1 MATHLPVIRPE
12 SPEFPTVA
20 RSRASSGA
28 ALAPLAPPCQPR
40 GSLQN
45 VASCP
50 HLPAAKGAR
59 KRDEEE
65 QAFLARQLH
74 HSAPQNRR
82 QRSMAQRDWLKR
94 SREEEDTAFWGSKG
108 KEGFRTFLQKK
119 FGGILKGWRAVDS
132 QGSGRLGFHEFCHAC
147 RAVGFHG
154 NFKKLWAEL
163 DEKDTGSVSL
173 MDVDGEVGHYLGTF
187 KSALVEHYGDL
198 VTGWIEGVDTQRQGH
213 VQEEAFVKAVERL
226 GVALHPGKLFHMLKS
241 RKGVSLLELDPETWK
256 RLRSM
261 RHAPVTEKESDVRG
275 QSKSEEGSK
284 KVPPFPEGFRQ
295 ALVRRYG
302 SLLAAWRE
310 ALDVDARGRLTFG
323 EFCFALNRLGLHY
336 EVRNLWSQLTSEEYL
351 YFRDLDARTDELLSE
366 MREKLSQ
373 EYGNMLLAWVKGL
386 DRKGNGAVTQK
397 QFLQCCRK
405 AGFAEGAE
413 LFRRMQPEGGRG
425 LLSLSHFDTKAF
437 HALSRGDFRMLSLE
451 SEPGKSPLKLTFQE
465 RNEAGFFYQMLRA
478 NRVSKQREFAQA
490 CGLQPRRPSDF
501 ESIEDF
507 EDLCLRKYGS
517 LLMAWRRLDRHASGK
532 LSSGEFCE
540 ALRRLGYA
548 GDFRALFNN
557 YDRQQKGFICLADL
571 DQEAD
576 RMVSDFLSLLG
587 DHFGTLEAAWK
598 EGFHQDPHGS
608 ITKKDLVEAC
618 GSLGY
623 AHDAE
628 KLFKCLQPQK
638 EVLTIWDLDPASS
651 LRLQRGQK
659 AIICT
664 GANEKKLVEESTSTS
679 RTKTFH
685 SFETPGQR
693 QLLVRSLRRRYGST
707 VQAWRA
713 AFDPMG
719 HGTCGFGVF
728 MQVLEEC
735 AFGGKAKVLWEELRG
750 DQAFMCF
757 SDLDASAASLLEN
770 VREQLVEQ
778 FGSIQDAWYELV
790 EAAGGVLAQ
799 DAFVEALQ
807 SLGVAV
813 KTPQKLFKMLLS
825 WHGQRNLV
833 LEDLQALLIGAPMAE
848 HEKLWRAVQPR
859 KRTSPTHAATEQRL
873 PVRKASCTPSEAAR
887 SVATRAVDEVVETV
901 ARTWTDPKA
910 EEEASSP
917 STAPA
922 QAPTAPATAAV
933 EASAEAPAA
942 PSKLPARKRF
952 AASLLSAAKDGRL
965 EKSLEDFE
973 QINPEG

>member
-1 MATHLPVIRPE
+1 MRACCMISNSTAIAEVFSRIDHKFDLMYSKRAFVHHYVGE
-12 SPEFPTVA
+12 GMEEGEFSEA
-20 RSRASSGA
+20 REDLA
-28 ALAPLAPPCQPR
+28 ALE
-40 GSLQN
+40 
-45 VASCP
+45 
-50 HLPAAKGAR
+50 K
-59 KRDEEE
+59 DYEEVGIE
-65 QAFLARQLH
+65 
-74 HSAPQNRR
+74 
-82 QRSMAQRDWLKR
+82 
-94 SREEEDTAFWGSKG
+94 TA
-108 KEGFRTFLQKK
+108 E
-119 FGGILKGWRAVDS
+119 
-132 QGSGRLGFHEFCHAC
+132 GRL
-147 RAVGFHG
+147 
-154 NFKKLWAEL
+154 AEL
-163 DEKDTGSVSL
+163 
-173 MDVDGEVGHYLGTF
+173 
-187 KSALVEHYGDL
+187 
-198 VTGWIEGVDTQRQGH
+198 
-213 VQEEAFVKAVERL
+213 
-226 GVALHPGKLFHMLKS
+226 
-241 RKGVSLLELDPETWK
+241 RKGRP
-256 RLRSM
+256 R
-261 RHAPVTEKESDVRG
+261 
-275 QSKSEEGSK
+275 
-284 KVPPFPEGFRQ
+284 
-295 ALVRRYG
+295 
-302 SLLAAWRE
+302 LAA
-310 ALDVDARGRLTFG
+310 
-323 EFCFALNRLGLHY
+323 
-336 EVRNLWSQLTSEEYL
+336 
-351 YFRDLDARTDELLSE
+351 
-366 MREKLSQ
+366 
-373 EYGNMLLAWVKGL
+373 
-386 DRKGNGAVTQK
+386 
-397 QFLQCCRK
+397 
-405 AGFAEGAE
+405 
-413 LFRRMQPEGGRG
+413 
-425 LLSLSHFDTKAF
+425 
-437 HALSRGDFRMLSLE
+437 
-451 SEPGKSPLKLTFQE
+451 
-465 RNEAGFFYQMLRA
+465 
-478 NRVSKQREFAQA
+478 RVS
-490 CGLQPRRPSDF
+490 RRS
-501 ESIEDF
+501 EV
-507 EDLCLRKYGS
+507 
-517 LLMAWRRLDRHASGK
+517 K

-659 AIICT
+659 AIICSLTAEDFALVPTRRSSWRRAPPPQGEHGIAIEAGAPHWEGT
-664 GANEKKLVEESTSTS
+664 GGAGGGFSPAP

-719 HGTCGFGVF
+719 HVTWL
-728 MQVLEEC
+728 LEEC

-825 WHGQRNLV
+825 WHGQRNLP
-833 LEDLQALLIGAPMAE
+833 LQDLQALLIGAPMAE
-848 HEKLWRAVQPR
+848 HEKLWRAVQPRSGAAHWPRRDATGGRAPLRCRRRR

-973 QINPEG
+973 QINPEAGHGERLVQRGVLKEQDVNLALQMAQGGGSHAQPAKAETGVTQKPITGAVVKASGPPPPSFDALAAQARVSADLARLANSMHKHGTVSKLALLVKEKDDGSVKRRIIIDLLRRWFVTLFKDPDELALRAEPMEEPLPDYAIVTDASPQGMGAILATVDHNVGQTFTILEALEIPVLEEDAKWLGVPWKESASQGPLEAWAVKLAFKRWGAKLEGKSVVLRSDSVVALAMAKKLSSPSPVINWIGAELAIRCDKHRVKRIVTQHIPGNWNVEADWLSRPHERSETKPTRLDKVPIKTFPRNMMHRAYLNPPGVAPALWGTSANQVSGAFELL